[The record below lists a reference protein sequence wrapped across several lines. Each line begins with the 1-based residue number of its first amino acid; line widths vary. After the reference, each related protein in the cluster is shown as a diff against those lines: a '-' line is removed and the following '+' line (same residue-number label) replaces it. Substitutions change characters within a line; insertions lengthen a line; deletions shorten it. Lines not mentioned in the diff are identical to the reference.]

1 MSEAARRIRSE
12 RARWAAPGGRH
23 DRVIG
28 ITQWLLPVMI
38 GVLSAFVIVWPLF
51 RGSDVSFLLDKNQV
65 EVAKERLKIQAAQYR
80 GQDAKGQPFSLNAG
94 SAIQKSSAQ
103 PIVELNAL
111 AAQIGLSDGPAQL
124 KADRGRYDMDS
135 EQVKVDGPVAFR
147 SAGGYTLDTADATID
162 LKSRQLKGTG
172 EVTGTVPQGKFR
184 ADRMRADLESR
195 TVTLDG
201 NARLRINPRAP
212 K

>member
-1 MSEAARRIRSE
+1 MSEAALRARSE
-12 RARWAAPGGRH
+12 RARWAAPGSRH

-28 ITQWLLPVMI
+28 AAQWLLPVLI

-80 GQDAKGQPFSLNAG
+80 GQDGKGQPFTLNAG

-103 PIVELNAL
+103 PIVQLNAL
-111 AAQIGLSDGPAQL
+111 AAQIGLSDGPATL
-124 KADRGRYDMDS
+124 KADHGRYDMDS
-135 EQVKVDGPVAFR
+135 EQVKVDGPIAFR
-147 SAGGYTLDTADATID
+147 AANGYTLDTTDATID
-162 LKSRQLKGTG
+162 LKSRQLRGTG
-172 EVTGTVPQGKFR
+172 TVTGTVPQGNFR